1 MPLRAGRGGSAPAA
15 ALFRFIIPHRAAHG
29 NTSRMCEALF
39 PRSRAAGTVHPL
51 GAYFEVECF
60 LKGGGNMLSVLL
72 NRLGNLLCVKSIVTI
87 VLTVVF
93 ACLALSGKITG
104 QDFLTVFSVVIAFY
118 FGTQSQRLNE
128 KLTETTGEKKQTDK

>member
-1 MPLRAGRGGSAPAA
+1 MPLRAGRGGSASARGAFQVYYTTP
-15 ALFRFIIPHRAAHG
+15 RRARQYVPCAE
-29 NTSRMCEALF
+29 TLF
-39 PRSRAAGTVHPL
+39 PRSSTAGTVRMP

>member
-1 MPLRAGRGGSAPAA
+1 MPLRAGRGGSAFAA

-39 PRSRAAGTVHPL
+39 PRSRAAGTVRPP